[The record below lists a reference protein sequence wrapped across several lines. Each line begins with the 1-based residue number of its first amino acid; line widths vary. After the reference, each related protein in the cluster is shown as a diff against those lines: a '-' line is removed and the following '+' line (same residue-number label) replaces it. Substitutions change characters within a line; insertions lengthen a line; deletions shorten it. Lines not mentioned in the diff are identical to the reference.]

1 MLDHVL
7 GHGGFRDLDP
17 ELQQFTVDSGC
28 APQRIGPAHSA
39 DQLSNFGI
47 GLRTISV
54 AAFPMP
60 VVAKTLTVPAND
72 GFHLNDVKCGM
83 PVLTRFVTEAPRSN
97 DLYR

>member
-7 GHGGFRDLDP
+7 GHGGFRHLDP

-39 DQLSNFGI
+39 DQLSDFGI
-47 GLRTISV
+47 GLRTTSV
-54 AAFPMP
+54 AAFPTL

-72 GFHLNDVKCGM
+72 AFRLNDVQ
-83 PVLTRFVTEAPRSN
+83 
-97 DLYR
+97 